1 MSDLRKIFVVCFT
14 GNSGIT
20 HYSISLAREL
30 SRHACVTLVVG
41 RNYDDQGYPPSDFGV
56 HRLFR
61 RSRWYPL
68 DLLHLL
74 SLIVR
79 QRPQVVLF
87 QSVLKSA
94 GAEAVLVRLLRLLG
108 IETAMTIHDVLPH
121 YPKPWSH
128 RTHTLLYRGFD
139 RLIVHSHRSRDDVR
153 AMGVR
158 RPALVVPHGLY
169 DLFITR
175 PPVRDAAR
183 AKLTPFAKDH
193 FVLLFFGRI
202 DSRKGIE
209 LFLQLRQ
216 VLSPD
221 EGYRFAIAGRAGI
234 RSEQME
240 LRTALADARTSG
252 DCIVHDQNIPFME
265 VQDYFALAD
274 AVVLPYQEGTTSG
287 VLKLALA
294 FGKPVIATDVGDLA
308 ETLREGVGVLLPA
321 TCKADDLAGA
331 VREVRQNYDRYAS
344 ACEAARERY
353 GWERIGQEY
362 AHFLLEP
369 LNVRSSPAGST
380 SGS

>member
-1 MSDLRKIFVVCFT
+1 MSDPRKIFIVCFT
-14 GNSGIT
+14 GDSGIT

-30 SRHACVTLVVG
+30 SVHAQVSLVTG
-41 RNYDDQGYPPSDFGV
+41 RNYGVQGYPPVNFEAIPF
-56 HRLFR
+56 FR

-68 DLLHLL
+68 DLLRLL
-74 SLIVR
+74 WLIVR
-79 QRPQVVLF
+79 QRPQLVLF

-94 GAEAVLVRLLRLLG
+94 GAEAVLVRLIRLLG
-108 IETAMTIHDVLPH
+108 ISTAMTIHDVLPH
-121 YPKPWSH
+121 YPKPWS
-128 RTHTLLYRGFD
+128 RWTHAMLYRAFD

-158 RPALVVPHGLY
+158 RPVLVVPHGLY

-175 PPVRDAAR
+175 PPEREAVRE
-183 AKLTPFAKDH
+183 KLTPFANEN
-193 FVLLFFGRI
+193 FVLLFFGKI
-202 DSRKGIE
+202 DSRKGIG

-216 VLSPD
+216 ALSVD

-234 RSEQME
+234 GSEQTD
-240 LRTALADARTSG
+240 LRVALESARASG
-252 DCIVHDQNIPFME
+252 DCIVHDHNIPFME

-308 ETLREGVGVLLPA
+308 ETLREGVGVLLPV
-321 TCKADDLAGA
+321 TCTAADLAGA
-331 VREVRQNYDRYAS
+331 VREVRQNHDRYAT

-353 GWERIGQEY
+353 GWEKIGQAY
-362 AHFLLEP
+362 AHFLLKAVP
-369 LNVRSSPAGST
+369 SKSV
-380 SGS
+380 SGQ